1 MSLVV
6 QHLAIEEGLA
16 TWHDL
21 TVRIEVDLC
30 RIVRGQQG
38 FDDGATQVGA
48 GIQTR
53 DGLHHDV
60 TAGEIDVG
68 AALVLI
74 RVFDVVKLAR
84 EQRLAPP
91 YLVHVMGERTD
102 HVFKTAH
109 VLAVDQIIIATPAGL
124 GCG

>member
-1 MSLVV
+1 MSVDPN
-6 QHLAIEEGLA
+6 ISA
-16 TWHDL
+16 TPLPGGPERTAHDAVA
-21 TVRIEVDLC
+21 VRE
-30 RIVRGQQG
+30 
-38 FDDGATQVGA
+38 
-48 GIQTR
+48 TR
-53 DGLHHDV
+53 ELLR
-60 TAGEIDVG
+60 
-68 AALVLI
+68 AAPG
-74 RVFDVVKLAR
+74 RTAR